1 MLQTI
6 PMMNQLE
13 FMNPFLELGNFGI
26 NHPEFAKS
34 QTIFLTKPQEIVIV
48 MSGTIPIF
56 HN

>member
-1 MLQTI
+1 
-6 PMMNQLE
+6 MMNQLE

-48 MSGTIPIF
+48 VSGTMPIF